1 MRTYFAMTTIFCG
14 LRFAW
19 ALISVSIQFTSK
31 PPLPYTVIRRTFH
44 ILIFLQ
50 VVQCHHSQLDTIIVF
65 IFCEIW
71 HTDIYS
77 LPLASTAFMRQ
88 ILNHSKVLAVFWLSL
103 INPWPWAYF
112 FAMKYSLVEL
122 KLWSCKLF
130 MTLKNQRYRKEVHT
144 FPTFD
149 FTREYPRPGA
159 FCTTFVNLTSKKTVL
174 SLINWLN
181 WEESRSQFMFV
192 HRIPIFGVNL

>member
-1 MRTYFAMTTIFCG
+1 M
-14 LRFAW
+14 
-19 ALISVSIQFTSK
+19 
-31 PPLPYTVIRRTFH
+31 PPLTTWYHYCVHLLWYLTYWH
-44 ILIFLQ
+44 IFLTI
-50 VVQCHHSQLDTIIVF
+50 SLD
-65 IFCEIW
+65 
-71 HTDIYS
+71 YS
-77 LPLASTAFMRQ
+77 AFKRQ
-88 ILNHSKVLAVFWLSL
+88 ILNHSKVLAVFLLSHL
-103 INPWPWAYF
+103 STPWPWAYF
-112 FAMKYSLVEL
+112 FEMKYSLVEL

-149 FTREYPRPGA
+149 LTWEYSRPRA
-159 FCTTFVNLTSKKTVL
+159 VWTAFVNLGKKTVL